1 MQHDEFSQLRQQISD
16 VSLQQLA
23 TGQVELPDIM
33 AAAARTTYQ
42 FISHHRLDFPRLI
55 AKSKKTV
62 TSQHAADEFGRQLS
76 LRAA

>member
-1 MQHDEFSQLRQQISD
+1 
-16 VSLQQLA
+16 
-23 TGQVELPDIM
+23 M